1 MQTPKRLVVLIAAC
15 LLAAACGTNSAPPS
29 VAPPASASPAEP
41 SPSASQ
47 EPAGLAAA
55 NAIPAGWT
63 LQRSYQLEPGPPV
76 VWVRVYAKAAI
87 PDTDPLEGPGRLVAY
102 QAFGLS
108 QEWTGTRTDKA
119 RAIGAEQFPVTV
131 NGQAA
136 AVWHVP
142 STGELLLAWTLGD
155 DSLALVANIAD
166 FSAAGILEV
175 GQGFEIAP

>member
-1 MQTPKRLVVLIAAC
+1 MQTPKRLVVLIVGC
-15 LLAAACGTNSAPPS
+15 LLAAACGASSASPS
-29 VAPPASASPAEP
+29 VAPSASASPAVP
-41 SPSASQ
+41 SASASQ
-47 EPAGLAAA
+47 EPPGLAEAH
-55 NAIPAGWT
+55 AIPAGWT
-63 LQRSYQLEPGPPV
+63 LQRSFQLEPGPPI

-102 QAFGLS
+102 QAFGSS

-131 NGQAA
+131 NGQSA

-155 DSLALVANIAD
+155 DSLAVVGNIAD

-175 GQGFEIAP
+175 AQGFEIVP